1 MILDIIW
8 NFFAVIG
15 ILTTIGIGIG
25 IAIMWENIQ

>member
-15 ILTTIGIGIG
+15 ILTTIGIAVGIG
-25 IAIMWENIQ
+25 IMWENIR

>member
-1 MILDIIW
+1 MLEIIW
-8 NFFAVIG
+8 NFFAVVG